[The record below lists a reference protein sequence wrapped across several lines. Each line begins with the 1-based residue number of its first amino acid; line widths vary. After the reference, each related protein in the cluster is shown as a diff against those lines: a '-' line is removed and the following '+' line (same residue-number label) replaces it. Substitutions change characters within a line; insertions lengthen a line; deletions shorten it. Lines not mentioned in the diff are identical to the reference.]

1 MSTWLH
7 GYMAAWLYVC
17 TFSLSCTDFPIRMC
31 SAVYPGFETLFCEFT
46 TCPFRVSSLC
56 LSRACLGKMI
66 RFRPKV
72 SQKTVFLP
80 GYLGVHDVGARAVP
94 VGVRVDRH
102 LLTRKR
108 ISITQLFLRLSRACL
123 GKMILSSINMASQ
136 KMDRHH
142 CLRDERH
149 EVPEAHDLFLD
160 PLGVVQ
166 VDLQPLLIVQTLRAG
181 GRACK
186 HMDE

>member
-1 MSTWLH
+1 MQTQRNHDDYKLIDHDETAHNPLISRCLH
-7 GYMAAWLYVC
+7 GYMAIRLYVC

-94 VGVRVDRH
+94 VGVRVDRR

-108 ISITQLFLRLSRACL
+108 ISISQPFFPTFVPSLSW
-123 GKMILSSINMASQ
+123 
-136 KMDRHH
+136 
-142 CLRDERH
+142 
-149 EVPEAHDLFLD
+149 
-160 PLGVVQ
+160 
-166 VDLQPLLIVQTLRAG
+166 
-181 GRACK
+181 
-186 HMDE
+186 